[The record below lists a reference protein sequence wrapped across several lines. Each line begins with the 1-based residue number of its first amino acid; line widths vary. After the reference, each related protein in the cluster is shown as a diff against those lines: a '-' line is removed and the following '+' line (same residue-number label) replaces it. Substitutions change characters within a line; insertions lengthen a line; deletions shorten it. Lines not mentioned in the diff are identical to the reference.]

1 LVVVRTAGTL
11 RHFRACCIE
20 PNQRL
25 SESKLLPFLYRG
37 DRAGEAELGDLLDE
51 AVRLEL
57 GRAMEVVCAKI
68 VVDSAI
74 A

>member
-11 RHFRACCIE
+11 RHFRAHVIE

-25 SESKLLPFLYRG
+25 SESKTASVSVPG

-57 GRAMEVVCAKI
+57 GRAMEMVCAKI
-68 VVDSAI
+68 VVDSAV